1 MLTSDTLGAIA
12 PALAKAQ
19 AKLEHAS
26 KDRNN
31 LHFKSKYADLPGVV
45 DTIKPVLA
53 ANDLAIVQGFVPSEQ
68 GVTIETRI
76 VHKSGEWIQDEGLFV
91 PADRNNAQGFGSACT
106 YGRRYA
112 LMALVGVA
120 PDDDDDGNAAS
131 APAKKTPARKPAKAQ
146 PEPEAPSMCSAE
158 QQAELVKA
166 AVAAGH
172 DEALAKRKAANTL
185 AKDFVAKLSAL
196 KEKANA

>member
-1 MLTSDTLGAIA
+1 VLTSESLGAIA

-31 LHFKSKYADLPGVV
+31 PHFKSKYADLPGVV

-131 APAKKTPARKPAKAQ
+131 APAKKTPARKTAKAQ
-146 PEPEAPSMCSAE
+146 PEPEAPSMCSDE

-166 AVAAGH
+166 AVAAGI
-172 DEALAKRKAANTL
+172 DANLAKRTAANTL
-185 AKDFVAKLSAL
+185 AKDFVAKLAKL
-196 KEKANA
+196 KEQANA